1 MTRKE
6 LFALRWKANMV
17 VIYKPPRIE
26 IGIECSLIGINWDEE
41 IMILM
46 PLDIKYKNED
56 LYVNSKYVEL
66 PPKEM
71 KVILEKN
78 K

>member
-41 IMILM
+41 SN
-46 PLDIKYKNED
+46 DSYAA
-56 LYVNSKYVEL
+56 
-66 PPKEM
+66 
-71 KVILEKN
+71 
-78 K
+78 